1 MSCSTLQDQVYNKVI
16 IFSNSTPYTQ
26 LFAEVISSHCVK
38 AEKDKIVFLCS
49 CAVSDQ
55 VLCIKSDACSQK
67 AEQKKMCSEFRFDSR
82 RALDGL
88 WVSSVSRLNSL
99 QKRNKVEV
107 ALWLL
112 HGSGIKNRI
121 SEKNFPPNLPTRLG
135 LV

>member
-26 LFAEVISSHCVK
+26 LFAEVISLHCVK

-55 VLCIKSDACSQK
+55 VWCIKSDACSRK
-67 AEQKKMCSEFRFDSR
+67 AERKKMCSDSR

-99 QKRNKVEV
+99 QKGNKVEV
-107 ALWLL
+107 ACGCCMGVETKIGAL
-112 HGSGIKNRI
+112 KKI
-121 SEKNFPPNLPTRLG
+121 SHQTFLQD
-135 LV
+135 

>member
-1 MSCSTLQDQVYNKVI
+1 MSCSTLEDQVYNKVI

-26 LFAEVISSHCVK
+26 LFAEVISLHCVK

-99 QKRNKVEV
+99 QRETRWKWLCGCCMGVETRI
-107 ALWLL
+107 
-112 HGSGIKNRI
+112 GSLKKI
-121 SEKNFPPNLPTRLG
+121 SHQTFLQD
-135 LV
+135 